1 MSNLSS
7 KEYANINSF
16 ISRMRSPIKRVKSP
30 RRKDK
35 YNCDKYIKIPLVLT
49 EQGFFIC
56 EIKVNKIKGLF
67 LLDTGSNSTCID
79 LSLKNNFKI
88 RTDQVSDAIS
98 VTSSIQVETSLN
110 NEVDIGGIKL
120 KNIKLDLIDL
130 TNVKESIDDP
140 QIKLISGI
148 LGNRVLN
155 SFNSII
161 KYKEKS
167 LYIKK

>member
-1 MSNLSS
+1 
-7 KEYANINSF
+7 
-16 ISRMRSPIKRVKSP
+16 MRSPIKVKKSP

-35 YNCDKYIKIPLVLT
+35 LQSDKDKSPKDKSSKNKYIKVPLVLT

-67 LLDTGSNSTCID
+67 LLDTGSNATCID
-79 LSLKNNFKI
+79 LSLKNKFKI
-88 RTDQVSDAIS
+88 TTDQISDAIS
-98 VTSSIQVETSLN
+98 VTNSVQVETSLN
-110 NEVDIGGIKL
+110 NEVGIGGIKL

-130 TNVKESIDDP
+130 SNVKESIDDP

-155 SFNSII
+155 SFNSVI
-161 KYKEKS
+161 KYKEKL
-167 LYIKK
+167 LYIKNID